1 MDTINVIDAK
11 LDEIAN
17 QIKRESIN
25 IKLTRKQCEL
35 MAKNLA
41 KGRKRKKTVDAV
53 AAVLILESYLAL
65 RKNKN

>member
-1 MDTINVIDAK
+1 MDTIHVIDAK

-41 KGRKRKKTVDAV
+41 KGRKRKK
-53 AAVLILESYLAL
+53 
-65 RKNKN
+65 